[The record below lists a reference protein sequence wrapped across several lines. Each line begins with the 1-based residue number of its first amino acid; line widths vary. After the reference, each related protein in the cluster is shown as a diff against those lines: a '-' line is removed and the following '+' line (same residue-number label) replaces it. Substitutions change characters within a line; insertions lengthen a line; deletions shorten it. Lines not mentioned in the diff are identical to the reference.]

1 MVICMTGCHILNIG
15 GDVMPSKTFLNL
27 PSEKQKML
35 IDASLKEFYRVPYT
49 EASINQIILN
59 AHISRGS
66 FYTYFTDK
74 NDLFGYLL
82 ELQKQRIFSLTKE
95 VFISC
100 NGDIRES
107 FLKLYDIF
115 TDEIKTN
122 DMSLFLRNIFLYFN
136 ICKEKFTR
144 PGHAFYLYVKS
155 VIESSQLKDEDL
167 EFVFHLFMH
176 NLLIGITEAVKHQY
190 DDFVRIQYRHKV
202 DILCYGIYKEENKC

>member
-1 MVICMTGCHILNIG
+1 
-15 GDVMPSKTFLNL
+15 MPSKTFLNL
-27 PSEKQKML
+27 SSEKQKTL
-35 IDASLKEFYRVPYT
+35 IDAALYEFYKVPYT

-66 FYTYFTDK
+66 FYTYFIDK

-82 ELQKQRIFSLTKE
+82 ELQKQKVFSLTKE
-95 VFISC
+95 VFLSC
-100 NGDIRES
+100 DGDIRES

-115 TDEIKTN
+115 TEKIKTN
-122 DMSLFLRNIFLYFN
+122 DMALFLKNIFLYFN

-144 PGHAFYLYVKS
+144 PGHAFYLYVKP
-155 VIESSQLKDEDL
+155 VIQSSQLKNGDL

-190 DDFVRIQYRHKV
+190 DDTIRSQYRQKV
-202 DILCYGIYKEENKC
+202 DILCYGIYKEENVC

>member
-1 MVICMTGCHILNIG
+1 
-15 GDVMPSKTFLNL
+15 MPSKTFLNL
-27 PSEKQKML
+27 SSEKQKTL
-35 IDASLKEFYRVPYT
+35 IDAALDEFYKVPYT

-66 FYTYFTDK
+66 FYTYFIDK

-82 ELQKQRIFSLTKE
+82 ELQKQKVFSLTKE
-95 VFISC
+95 VFLSC
-100 NGDIRES
+100 DGDIRES

-115 TDEIKTN
+115 TEEIKTN
-122 DMSLFLRNIFLYFN
+122 DMALFLKNIFLYFN

-144 PGHAFYLYVKS
+144 PGHAFYLYVKP
-155 VIESSQLKDEDL
+155 VIQSSQLKNGDL

-190 DDFVRIQYRHKV
+190 DDTIRSQYRQKV
-202 DILCYGIYKEENKC
+202 DILCYGIYKEENVC